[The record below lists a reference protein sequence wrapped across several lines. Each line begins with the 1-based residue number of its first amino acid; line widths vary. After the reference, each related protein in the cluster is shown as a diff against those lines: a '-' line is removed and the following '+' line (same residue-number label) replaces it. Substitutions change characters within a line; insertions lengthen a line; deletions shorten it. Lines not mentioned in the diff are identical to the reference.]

1 MNRTADRRVL
11 MVAGVALALRL
22 IMVAVFPGPDYYSGI
37 SVSYLDVVHNV
48 LNGKGFSVY
57 VDLAPIAVGT
67 PQWAYVPFIDRP
79 LGYVLLML
87 IPSVL
92 SASPVLVQI
101 LHAILG
107 ALSAVLLYRIG
118 SRLASEATAFRAGL
132 VYAAWPLSARFEIT
146 LLPDAVMSFF
156 LLLTVWLALKALDP
170 QRPAR
175 WALASGL
182 AFGAG
187 LMMRP
192 DILFLPLFLL
202 AGLALQ
208 SWDRRALLNAT
219 ASFVVGAAVVVGIQT
234 GRNYRVTDGAVLLLG
249 LGNGISMWEGI
260 SQFGDTLGTVYGD
273 VRMTEREGYRSWA
286 YPNGIERDRTRF
298 REALRIIREHPGWY
312 ATLMAR
318 RVPVLLTPD
327 WILTRRYALSLKDYL
342 DETPGG
348 TVVSFLREHPFAAGI
363 RGLLIL
369 LQYGSLIVAVMV
381 LLRRRSD
388 RWVWIPGLII
398 FYYVAVHIPTNAEP
412 RYFYPVIPMVV
423 LLAVQAFDDLR
434 TRRQK
439 V

>member
-1 MNRTADRRVL
+1 MNRTADKRVL
-11 MVAGVALALRL
+11 LIAGVALALRL

-37 SVSYLDVVHNV
+37 TGGYLDVVHNV
-48 LNGKGFSVY
+48 LDGKGFTVF
-57 VDLAPIAVGT
+57 VDLAPIASGT

-87 IPSVL
+87 IPSVV

-101 LHAILG
+101 LQALLG
-107 ALSAVLLYRIG
+107 ALSAVLLFRIG
-118 SRLASEATAFRAGL
+118 SMLVSETTAFRAAL
-132 VYAAWPLSARFEIT
+132 VYAVWPLSARFEIT
-146 LLPDAVMSFF
+146 LLPDAVMPFF
-156 LLLTVWLALKALDP
+156 LLLIVWLTMKAWRSD
-170 QRPAR
+170 RSVR
-175 WALASGL
+175 WALAAGL
-182 AFGAG
+182 AFGTG

-192 DILFLPLFLL
+192 DILFLPIFLL

-208 SWDRRALLNAT
+208 RLDRAVLLKAT
-219 ASFVVGAAVVVGIQT
+219 ASFIVGAAIVLGLQT
-234 GRNYRVTDGAVLLLG
+234 GRNYRVTDGAILPLG

-286 YPNGIERDRTRF
+286 YPNGIARDRKRF
-298 REALRIIREHPGWY
+298 TEALQIIRAHPAWY
-312 ATLMAR
+312 ATVMAR
-318 RVPVLLTPD
+318 RIPVLVTPD
-327 WILTRRYALSLKDYL
+327 WIMTRRYALSLKDYL

-348 TVVSFLREHPFAAGI
+348 TVISFVREHPIAAGI

-369 LQYGSLIVAVMV
+369 LQYGSLILTVMV
-381 LLRRRSD
+381 LLRRRWD

-412 RYFYPVIPMVV
+412 RYFYPVIPLVL
-423 LLAVQAFDDLR
+423 LLAVQAIDDLR